1 MPRIHWAGMIRGGLD
16 GYQQG
21 DLPPGAVPLPMPGST
36 GQLMAKA
43 AVFLPLPLAVI
54 FAAMLGKTLSSGQVV
69 IAPLWV
75 GLGVCVGVPG
85 LLLHELLHALPYPK
99 EAVVTIGFYPK
110 ALAAVALVSYPI
122 SRRRFILMSLLPLV
136 LGVVP
141 IGLFLLTPAS
151 WLGVNGFLF
160 GFGVMGLVSPYPDI
174 YNVYQV
180 LRHTPKECQ
189 VQFWGDGLYYSE
201 QI

>member
-1 MPRIHWAGMIRGGLD
+1 MPGIRWAGMIRGGLD
-16 GYQQG
+16 GYQRG
-21 DLPPGAVPLPMPGST
+21 DLRPGAVPLPMPDST

-69 IAPLWV
+69 VSPLWV
-75 GLGVCVGVPG
+75 AAGVCAGFPA
-85 LLLHELLHALPYPK
+85 LLLHELLHAMPYPRD
-99 EAVVTIGFYPK
+99 AVVTIGIYPK
-110 ALAAVALVSYPI
+110 ALAAVALVSYPL
-122 SRRRFILMSLLPLV
+122 SRGRFVLMCLLPLV

-141 IGLFLLTPAS
+141 MGLFLLAPAD

-180 LRHTPKECQ
+180 LWHTPKGCQ
-189 VQFWGDGLYYSE
+189 VQFWGDGLYYYSL
-201 QI
+201 